1 MCRLH
6 LDAFF
11 RAESASISKAE
22 GRLPPFLGNLR
33 VTRQIQQALR
43 QILCQLV
50 EARLRGELVF
60 RLLD

>member
-6 LDAFF
+6 LAAFST
-11 RAESASISKAE
+11 AESASVSEAE
-22 GRLPPFLGNLR
+22 GRLPPILGNLR
-33 VTRQIQQALR
+33 VTRQIQKALR

-60 RLLD
+60 WLLD